1 MTRTL
6 ENKIALVTGASRGIG
21 RAIAIRLAQSGATV
35 IVNYTSNEAEAK
47 KTIDMMG
54 EDGARA
60 RLKKF
65 DIAHE
70 QSVEEAI
77 NQLKEEVGSIDI
89 LVNNAGI
96 AVDGLL
102 MRLKGEDFDR
112 QISVNLKGAF
122 NCTKAC
128 MRHMIKNRFGRIINI
143 SSVVGEMGNAGQSVY
158 AAAKAGLIGMTK
170 SLAKELASRNILV
183 NAITPGYIET
193 DMTKEILAKGMD
205 TILEHIPLQ
214 RVGKPED
221 IAAAAAFLASSDAD
235 YITGQVLSVN
245 GGIYM

>member
-1 MTRTL
+1 MRSL
-6 ENKIALVTGASRGIG
+6 ENKVALVTGASRGIG
-21 RAIAIRLAQSGATV
+21 RAIAIKFAECGARV
-35 IVNYTSNEAEAK
+35 VVNYSSNEQEAK
-47 KTIDMMG
+47 KTIELMG
-54 EDGARA
+54 EYGANA
-60 RLKKF
+60 RIMKF
-65 DIAHE
+65 DIADE
-70 QSVEEAI
+70 QAVDDAVSQIKDEF
-77 NQLKEEVGSIDI
+77 GSIDI

-96 AVDGLL
+96 AIDGLL

-112 QISVNLKGAF
+112 QMSTNLKGAF
-122 NCTKAC
+122 NCSKSC

-143 SSVVGEMGNAGQSVY
+143 SSVVGQMGNAGQSVY

-170 SLAKELASRNILV
+170 SLARELAGRNILV
-183 NAITPGYIET
+183 NAITPGYIAT
-193 DMTKEILAKGMD
+193 DMTKDIIEKGGE
-205 TILEHIPLQ
+205 TILEHIPLK